1 MHDDAPTPIPAL
13 ILSGYLGAGK
23 TTLVGHLLAEAQSQ
37 GVKLAIISN
46 EFGDTGI
53 DRALV
58 DAGEEGFVELDGGCV
73 CCRLSDALGE
83 TVQGIIEA
91 ARPDRLVLEC
101 SGVALPGDV
110 QVQFWRPPVDA
121 LVTDEVVVAMVDADR
136 FSVIADEALE
146 DTFLEQIEAADLLLL
161 NKVDLVSDEVADA
174 AEARLSE
181 LTGGQ
186 PVIRCTHGQVDP
198 SLLFPPDPDGARKA
212 RRDADAQPRPHTHER
227 FTTHELSFPGIV
239 DPDEVLAQVAA
250 QSAIRAKGFV
260 RTESGVAVLQGVGQR
275 IELSPFTRPLD
286 ESLVG
291 RVVIIHREE
300 GHDAHHHD

>member
-1 MHDDAPTPIPAL
+1 MQPIPAL

-23 TTLVGHLLAEAQSQ
+23 TTLVSHLLAEAQQQ
-37 GVKLAIISN
+37 GIKLAIISN

-83 TVQGIIEA
+83 TVEGIIHA
-91 ARPDRLVLEC
+91 AKPDRLVLEC

-110 QVQFWRPPVDA
+110 QVQFWRPPVDD
-121 LVTDEVVVAMVDADR
+121 LVSDEVVVVVVDADR
-136 FSVIADEALE
+136 FVGTPDDELD

-161 NKVDLVSDEVADA
+161 NKVDLVTAAQADA
-174 AEARLSE
+174 CEARLGE

-186 PVIRCTHGQVDP
+186 PVIRCTHAKVDP
-198 SLLFPPDPDGARKA
+198 ALLFPPDPEGLRRA
-212 RRDADAQPRPHTHER
+212 RRDGDAQPHPHTHER

-239 DPDEVLAQVAA
+239 DGAEVLAQVAA
-250 QSAIRAKGFV
+250 QHAIRAKGFV
-260 RTESGVAVLQGVGQR
+260 RTADGVAVLQGVGQR
-275 IELSPFTRPLD
+275 IELTPFGRPLAD
-286 ESLVG
+286 DLIG

-300 GHDAHHHD
+300 GHDEHGHD

>member
-1 MHDDAPTPIPAL
+1 MPADTDPTPVPAL

-23 TTLVGHLLAEAQSQ
+23 TTLVGHLLAAAQRE

-83 TVQGIIEA
+83 TVEGIVRA

-121 LVTDEVVVAMVDADR
+121 LITDEVVVVMVDADR
-136 FSVIADEALE
+136 FVATADDALE
-146 DTFLEQIEAADLLLL
+146 DTFLEQLEAADLLLL
-161 NKVDLVSDEVADA
+161 NKVDLVTEAQADA
-174 AEARLSE
+174 CEARLGT

-186 PVIRCTHGQVDP
+186 PVIRCTHGEVEP
-198 SLLFPPDPDGARKA
+198 SLLFPPDPDGARRA
-212 RRDADAQPRPHTHER
+212 RRDADAKPHPHTHER
-227 FTTHELSFPGIV
+227 FTTHELRFPGVV
-239 DPDEVLAQVAA
+239 DPAAVLAEVAA
-250 QSAIRAKGFV
+250 QQAIRAKGFV
-260 RTESGVAVLQGVGQR
+260 RTADGLQVLQGVGPR
-275 IELSPFTRPLD
+275 IELTPFLRPLD
-286 ESLVG
+286 EALVG
-291 RVVIIHREE
+291 RVVIIHREA
-300 GHDAHHHD
+300 GHDAHD